1 MCKIRKNIQET
12 NRDSGKDRKREF
24 VEGYGGCREMKAN
37 GLDLVRDFVMNERER
52 EGEI

>member
-1 MCKIRKNIQET
+1 MYQGKCVRLERIYK
-12 NRDSGKDRKREF
+12 RDKERQF
-24 VEGYGGCREMKAN
+24 VGGCGGCREMKAN